1 MGSGVKFDFK
11 FRESCL
17 TAGSVLFLQQGA
29 TVQNNPFLSSSAIQ
43 IGSTNQTNHSQAGGS
58 QPVSLLNASYDG
70 NTVAISSLPTAVSGQ
85 FQIQPVT
92 MVQSQPQSNTGEHA
106 TVSNQQNN
114 GKNESLEMYPLWC
127 RSLVVTVRLASL
139 KGL

>member
-11 FRESCL
+11 FRGSCL

-43 IGSTNQTNHSQAGGS
+43 IGSTNQTNHSQTGGS

-92 MVQSQPQSNTGEHA
+92 MVQSQPQSNT
-106 TVSNQQNN
+106 VSNQQNN

-127 RSLVVTVRLASL
+127 RSLVVTVRSASL